1 VWTWGLHINIW
12 AYQFPI
18 NPFNVPLI
26 CFFNFKLQIL
36 FPSWSTLLRL
46 FHIPHLFLTPPSS
59 PGCHHH
65 PHPHTTRPLNS
76 LGPSV
81 SWGLGASSL
90 TEPRPSVSPLL
101 YVYVLGAS
109 YQLAYAAWLCSSI
122 WEILGV
128 QVNWDCWSSYRV
140 PLLLSFFQLSP
151 NSTTASV
158 HWLGANICDSAA
170 CWVFQKA
177 VMIGPFLWALVA
189 SIIVSGLGASPFAG
203 SHFDFLFFW

>member
-1 VWTWGLHINIW
+1 MHFGFVYL
-12 AYQFPI
+12 F
-18 NPFNVPLI
+18 VLI
-26 CFFNFKLQIL
+26 FCL
-36 FPSWSTLLRL
+36 FISLYSRFYCPTPR
-46 FHIPHLFLTPPSS
+46 PPSDYS
-59 PGCHHH
+59 TSHTSSLDHLHKDVTTSH
-65 PHPHTTRPLNS
+65 PLPNQTLNF